1 MMLLLF
7 PAGLAAL
14 AALVLPLLIHLAR
27 RSEHRPTDFA
37 ALRWLRALP
46 RPRHRVRFDEWPLL
60 LVRLVL
66 LAALAVLLAEP
77 ALRDHDDA
85 RPRIAVSPGVD
96 LATVRLRARAADAQ
110 WVWLAPGFPPIDAQ
124 TPAPAVPAGSTA
136 TATSLL
142 RELDASLPAAST
154 LGVIVPAQ
162 WGRLDAQR
170 LQLGRQVEWQVAP
183 GRSPVP
189 ADAPPAPLRLQ
200 VIADDAAAPALR
212 YLRAV
217 HAAWATPGALPVSTP
232 ETAVPSRW
240 APGTL
245 VVWLPQR
252 APPASV
258 IAWAAAGGQLLLA
271 ADTPLPSSLSAPL
284 QPLLRDAQG
293 ARVLDAAALGRGQVL
308 RWAAPLQ
315 PQPLPVLLD
324 ADFPTRLQEALQP
337 RPTPQRA
344 VAQAVRPVRGPA
356 IRLSIDPQPLAPW
369 LIGLV
374 LLLFGIER
382 WLATGPRRGRAA

>member
-1 MMLLLF
+1 M
-7 PAGLAAL
+7 
-14 AALVLPLLIHLAR
+14 I
-27 RSEHRPTDFA
+27 
-37 ALRWLRALP
+37 
-46 RPRHRVRFDEWPLL
+46 
-60 LVRLVL
+60 
-66 LAALAVLLAEP
+66 
-77 ALRDHDDA
+77 
-85 RPRIAVSPGVD
+85 
-96 LATVRLRARAADAQ
+96 ADA
-110 WVWLAPGFPPIDAQ
+110 
-124 TPAPAVPAGSTA
+124 
-136 TATSLL
+136 
-142 RELDASLPAAST
+142 
-154 LGVIVPAQ
+154 
-162 WGRLDAQR
+162 
-170 LQLGRQVEWQVAP
+170 
-183 GRSPVP
+183 
-189 ADAPPAPLRLQ
+189 
-200 VIADDAAAPALR
+200 AAAPALR

-271 ADTPLPSSLSAPL
+271 AGTPLPSSLSAPL

-344 VAQAVRPVRGPA
+344 VAQAVRPCVARPSA
-356 IRLSIDPQPLAPW
+356 
-369 LIGLV
+369 
-374 LLLFGIER
+374 
-382 WLATGPRRGRAA
+382 